1 MVPFESPETVHEVVD
16 TKSGRKL
23 GFGELAA
30 KAAALPVPDPKIV
43 PLKAPAEFRYI
54 GKGETALIDGRDIVG
69 GRAHYGIDTRL
80 DGMLY
85 AVVARPPAYGDTV
98 ASFDAS
104 AAEKLP
110 GVVKVVQLASTP
122 LPSGFQPLGGVAV
135 ILIEPIAGISPS
147 PNIAIIIKRFISIFT
162 PSLHSPRCWYALL

>member
-1 MVPFESPETVHEVVD
+1 MHEVVD
-16 TKSGRKL
+16 TTSGRKL

-30 KAAALPVPDPKIV
+30 KAAALSAPDPATV
-43 PLKAPAEFRYI
+43 ALKAPAEFRYI

-69 GRAHYGIDTRL
+69 GRAQYGIDTRL

-110 GVVKVVQLASTP
+110 GVVKVVQLAPTP

-135 ILIEPIAGISPS
+135 VARETWTAIQARAQLKIDWKHVPTRTTIPPRIARRS
-147 PNIAIIIKRFISIFT
+147 KR
-162 PSLHSPRCWYALL
+162 LPRNRAT

>member
-1 MVPFESPETVHEVVD
+1 D
-16 TKSGRKL
+16 TKTGRKL

-30 KAAALPVPDPKIV
+30 KAAALPVPDTKSV
-43 PLKAPAEFRYI
+43 ALKAPAEFRYI

-98 ASFDAS
+98 ASFGAS

-135 ILIEPIAGISPS
+135 IARDTWTAIQARARLKIDWKHGPHAGYDS
-147 PNIAIIIKRFISIFT
+147 AAFRKT
-162 PSLHSPRCWYALL
+162 